1 MGIGDVS
8 FDGVFRSIE
17 CLGWHDR
24 SATVIKSDQ
33 SNRCKLFT

>member
-1 MGIGDVS
+1 MYVSTEFLIIG
-8 FDGVFRSIE
+8 

-24 SATVIKSDQ
+24 SATVIKSGQ